1 MNSRFHN
8 PQPNLF
14 DNSYFNF
21 NFLKKSLDEIGQRMV
36 KGVIKDYFREDT
48 TLNLLIFEVL
58 IHSSRICWIVMSNKS
73 NLILKQ
79 FWKKVEVIGIYL

>member
-1 MNSRFHN
+1 
-8 PQPNLF
+8 
-14 DNSYFNF
+14 
-21 NFLKKSLDEIGQRMV
+21 MV

-58 IHSSRICWIVMSNKS
+58 IHSSRTCWIGMSNKS

>member
-1 MNSRFHN
+1 
-8 PQPNLF
+8 
-14 DNSYFNF
+14 
-21 NFLKKSLDEIGQRMV
+21 MV

-58 IHSSRICWIVMSNKS
+58 KHSSRTCWIVMSNKS

>member
-1 MNSRFHN
+1 
-8 PQPNLF
+8 
-14 DNSYFNF
+14 
-21 NFLKKSLDEIGQRMV
+21 MV
-36 KGVIKDYFREDT
+36 KGLIKDYFREDT

>member
-1 MNSRFHN
+1 
-8 PQPNLF
+8 
-14 DNSYFNF
+14 
-21 NFLKKSLDEIGQRMV
+21 MV

-58 IHSSRICWIVMSNKS
+58 IHSSRTRWIGMSNKS

-79 FWKKVEVIGIYL
+79 FWKKVEVMGIYL

>member
-1 MNSRFHN
+1 
-8 PQPNLF
+8 
-14 DNSYFNF
+14 
-21 NFLKKSLDEIGQRMV
+21 MV

-58 IHSSRICWIVMSNKS
+58 IHSSRICWIEMSNKS